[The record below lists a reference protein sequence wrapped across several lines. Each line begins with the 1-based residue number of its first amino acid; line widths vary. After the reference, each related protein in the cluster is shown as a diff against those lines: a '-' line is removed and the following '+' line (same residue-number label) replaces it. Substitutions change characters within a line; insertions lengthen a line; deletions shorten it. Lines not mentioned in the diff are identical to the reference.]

1 MPSVLSRIAEL
12 RNKFYKFA
20 PKQSQGKI
28 EKVFEIYKD
37 RANLNFRTVQNM
49 VLALYS
55 PSLIGRDKVE
65 KMYANFL
72 NKYKTR
78 RNTHKTGQGA

>member
-1 MPSVLSRIAEL
+1 M
-12 RNKFYKFA
+12 
-20 PKQSQGKI
+20 
-28 EKVFEIYKD
+28 
-37 RANLNFRTVQNM
+37 NFRTVQNM

-72 NKYKTR
+72 NKYENEEKYPTDLR
-78 RNTHKTGQGA
+78 REMSTKEKLGSEGIAC